1 MKRKEKKN
9 QKWRND
15 YGDVTQKKSIYTN
28 VGADFIQ
35 FSKNKK
41 PQISNRMTK
50 MSLLNSSNYTI
61 KIHHH
66 ILFVIWPCR
75 FKTVKALP
83 IAYCWARLRFQF
95 EPILNRLMRCNR
107 LLDKD
112 LFKCRLSECWTIPFF
127 FLASDFWQS
136 QLYRIQYGDYPTEL
150 WYFSLSPFHTLD
162 FKCNSVGVWCKK
174 K

>member
-1 MKRKEKKN
+1 MKWKEKIKN
-9 QKWRND
+9 EEMIMVMLYKRNL
-15 YGDVTQKKSIYTN
+15 YTN

-66 ILFVIWPCR
+66 ILFFIWPCR
-75 FKTVKALP
+75 FKAVKAMP

-112 LFKCRLSECWTIPFF
+112 LFKCRLSECWTIRFFHSPVIFDRVNYIESNMEIVPQNCDF
-127 FLASDFWQS
+127 FLSISYAWF
-136 QLYRIQYGDYPTEL
+136 
-150 WYFSLSPFHTLD
+150 
-162 FKCNSVGVWCKK
+162 
-174 K
+174 